1 MVHSLGT
8 NDPVCMP
15 VVDFYEACIL
25 RVPLGDLLASPV
37 NKSVG
42 HIFGQI
48 MKSGTVMLFVVLIFF
63 KSPNEM
69 ENMRFAVKFVDLVD
83 ASSSFR
89 SST

>member
-1 MVHSLGT
+1 
-8 NDPVCMP
+8 MP

-63 KSPNEM
+63 KSSNEM
-69 ENMRFAVKFVDLVD
+69 QNMRFAVKLVDLLE
-83 ASSSFR
+83 SSFSFR
-89 SST
+89 SNS

>member
-1 MVHSLGT
+1 
-8 NDPVCMP
+8 MP
-15 VVDFYEACIL
+15 AVDFYEACIL
-25 RVPLGDLLASPV
+25 HVPLGGLLASPV

-69 ENMRFAVKFVDLVD
+69 QNMRFAVKFVDLLE
-83 ASSSFR
+83 SSF
-89 SST
+89 SF